1 VATETGIL
9 YKMRKAAPD
18 KELIPAAEDAVCE
31 YMKLITLEKVYKS
44 LRDEVYVVTVSPQI
58 AERAREAIEHMFEFA

>member
-1 VATETGIL
+1 
-9 YKMRKAAPD
+9 MRKAAPD

-44 LRDEVYVVTVSPQI
+44 LRDEVHVVTVPPQI
-58 AERAREAIEHMFEFA
+58 AERARKAIKHMFEFA